1 MNIADVNDIAGFA
14 RPILTA
20 LDATPICSLSP
31 SCVNSRNELQ
41 RFADAR
47 DSGALDNLADLSN
60 QLESTQGT
68 ETLEATT
75 DKLKGL
81 LTKVNS
87 ATQSLGGGDV
97 TLNYLDRTLTTSLAI
112 LIGATYLLGM
122 ITGWTVLGFL
132 RKSIHR
138 VSQAPPRSN

>member
-1 MNIADVNDIAGFA
+1 MRILYGF
-14 RPILTA
+14 ILLVLLAAIGVFA
-20 LDATPICSLSP
+20 LQ
-31 SCVNSRNELQ
+31 NR
-41 RFADAR
+41 
-47 DSGALDNLADLSN
+47 
-60 QLESTQGT
+60 
-68 ETLEATT
+68 
-75 DKLKGL
+75 
-81 LTKVNS
+81 
-87 ATQSLGGGDV
+87 GDV